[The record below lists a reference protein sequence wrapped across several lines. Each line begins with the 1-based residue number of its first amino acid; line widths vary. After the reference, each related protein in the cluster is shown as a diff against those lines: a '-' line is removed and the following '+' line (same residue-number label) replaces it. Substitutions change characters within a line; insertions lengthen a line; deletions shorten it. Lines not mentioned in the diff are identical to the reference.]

1 MKRNTHVIGALSF
14 GFLSYIL
21 YLTLEI
27 MRFPT
32 SSKFIISIFLNM
44 KVITFFTII
53 IFSFLG
59 GILPDMLDPPFSSRH
74 RKYAHS
80 KVLFLIFF
88 ALWVLTLFS
97 LVNNWRIT
105 VGIIFFFLSGYISH
119 LLLDSLTPA
128 GLY

>member
-21 YLTLEI
+21 YLTVEI

-44 KVITFFTII
+44 RVITFFTII

-59 GILPDMLDPPFSSRH
+59 GILPDILDPPLSARH

-80 KVLFLIFF
+80 KILFLIFF
-88 ALWVLTLFS
+88 VLWVLTLFS

-119 LLLDSLTPA
+119 LLLDSLTSS